1 MHRFFAAGIFAKIV
15 SIKKDD
21 VKHIKN
27 VLRLKVG
34 DEITVVDEAGQSAI
48 CRLTALFADIEFS
61 VVQTLEENNEP
72 KLQVILAQG
81 LGKGEKMDFVVQKA
95 VELGVREI
103 VPLALDRCVTDYQ
116 GQRALLK
123 KERWQKIAEQ
133 AAKQAKRNVIP
144 TVHDIMSLRELLET
158 FAADLRLVF
167 YEKEEANGLRKILQ
181 ENREKSKTVL
191 LLIGPEGGLSEEEI
205 KICHDLG
212 LNTVSLGKRIL
223 RTETAAVTAL
233 SLVMY
238 ELGDL
243 GGGYA

>member
-1 MHRFFAAGIFAKIV
+1 MHRFFAAGSFAKRA

-48 CRLTALFADIEFS
+48 CRLTALSADIEFF

-72 KLQVILAQG
+72 QLQVILAQG

-95 VELGVREI
+95 VELGVQKI
-103 VPLALDRCVTDYQ
+103 VPLALDRCVTDYK
-116 GQRALLK
+116 GQKALLK

-133 AAKQAKRNVIP
+133 AAKQAQRNVIP
-144 TVHDIMSLRELLET
+144 IVHDIMSLRELLKT

-167 YEKEEANGLRKILQ
+167 YEKEETNGLRQLLEEK
-181 ENREKSKTVL
+181 REKSKTVL

-205 KICHDLG
+205 KICHESG

-233 SLVMY
+233 SIVMY
-238 ELGDL
+238 EFGDL